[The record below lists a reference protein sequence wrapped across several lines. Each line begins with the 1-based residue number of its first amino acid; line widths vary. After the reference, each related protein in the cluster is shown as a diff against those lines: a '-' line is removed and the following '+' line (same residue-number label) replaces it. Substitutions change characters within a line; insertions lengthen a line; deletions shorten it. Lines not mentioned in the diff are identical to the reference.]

1 MKTLL
6 VNNKKYRESTHY
18 MTTEL
23 SQKLQ
28 SRGIQV
34 LVDDGTKKI
43 LDRDITNVIVLGGDG
58 TMLRAARTYGPGN
71 FPILGIN
78 MGTVGFL
85 SNIEIDE
92 VDQYIDR
99 FIQGDYSI
107 DTMMMLE
114 VNVFEND
121 VIINTAYCL
130 NEVIIKSKVPRMVTL
145 NYRINGQPCVP
156 YKGDGLI
163 FATPAGSTAYSLSAG
178 GPIVDPELE
187 AILITPVAPYTFFA
201 FSQKPAVIAGNKVIR
216 VNPPYGNDIIISL
229 DGQTI
234 LDFRKNYSIEIRKA
248 SQGLRLVNLKKA
260 PFFATI
266 NNRLK
271 RNAGK

>member
-6 VNNKKYRESTHY
+6 VNNKKYRKSTQY
-18 MTTEL
+18 MTTEI
-23 SQKLQ
+23 SEKLEA
-28 SRGIQV
+28 RGIEV
-34 LVDDGTKKI
+34 LVDDGTRKFP
-43 LDRDITNVIVLGGDG
+43 DQDIANIIVLGGDG
-58 TMLRAARTYGPGN
+58 TMLRAARTYGQGDV
-71 FPILGIN
+71 PILGIN

-85 SNIEIDE
+85 SNIEINE
-92 VDQYIDR
+92 VDEYLDR
-99 FIQGDYSI
+99 FLQADYTI

-114 VNVFEND
+114 VNIYEND
-121 VIINTAYCL
+121 SIISTSHCL

-187 AILITPVAPYTFFA
+187 AILITPIAPYTFFA
-201 FSQKPAVIAGNKVIR
+201 FGQKPAVIAASKFIN
-216 VNPPYGNDIIISL
+216 VNPPHGKDIIISM
-229 DGQTI
+229 DGQVI
-234 LDFRKNYSIEIRKA
+234 MDFKNNHSMEIKRA
-248 SQGLRLVNLKKA
+248 SKGLRLANLKKL

-266 NNRLK
+266 NKRLK
-271 RNAGK
+271 RNAGG

>member
-18 MTTEL
+18 MTTEI
-23 SQKLQ
+23 SEKLQ
-28 SRGIQV
+28 TRGIEV
-34 LVDDGTKKI
+34 LVDDGTQAVP
-43 LDRDITNVIVLGGDG
+43 DQDITNIIVLGGDG
-58 TMLRAARTYGPGN
+58 TMLRAARTYGQGDL
-71 FPILGIN
+71 PILGIN

-85 SNIEIDE
+85 SNIEINE
-92 VDQYIDR
+92 VDEYLDR
-99 FIQGDYSI
+99 FLQGDYTI

-114 VNVFEND
+114 VNIYEND
-121 VIINTAYCL
+121 NIINTSHCL
-130 NEVIIKSKVPRMVTL
+130 NEIVIRSRVPRMVTL

-187 AILITPVAPYTFFA
+187 AMLITPIAPYTFFA
-201 FSQKPAVIAGNKVIR
+201 FSQKPAVIAASKGIE
-216 VNPPYGNDIIISL
+216 VNPPHGEDIIISL
-229 DGQTI
+229 DGQVI
-234 LDFRKNYSIEIRKA
+234 IDFMNNHSIEIKKA
-248 SQGLRLVNLKKA
+248 SQGLRLVNLKKV

-266 NNRLK
+266 NKRLK
-271 RNAGK
+271 RNESW

>member
-18 MTTEL
+18 MTTEI
-23 SQKLQ
+23 SEKLEA
-28 SRGIQV
+28 RGIEV
-34 LVDDGTKKI
+34 LVDDGTKKVS
-43 LDRDITNVIVLGGDG
+43 DQDIANIIVLGGDG
-58 TMLRAARTYGPGN
+58 TMLRAARTYGQGDV
-71 FPILGIN
+71 PILGIN

-85 SNIEIDE
+85 SNIEINE
-92 VDQYIDR
+92 VDEYLDR
-99 FIQGDYSI
+99 FLQSDYTI

-114 VNVFEND
+114 VNIYEND
-121 VIINTAYCL
+121 TIINTSHCL

-201 FSQKPAVIAGNKVIR
+201 FGQKPAVISARKVIK
-216 VNPPYGNDIIISL
+216 VNPPYGKDIIISL
-229 DGQTI
+229 DGQVI
-234 LDFRKNYSIEIRKA
+234 MDFMNNYSIEIKRA
-248 SQGLRLVNLKKA
+248 SKGLRLVNLKKV

-266 NNRLK
+266 NKRLK
-271 RNAGK
+271 RNAGG